1 MKKVKT
7 ICLLIAIILSA
18 LMLVGCGGN
27 GKSPSNG
34 VPDRTAELVILDYFD
49 ERDLRQGY
57 YNSYSF
63 NVIHNYDKGSNSDAA
78 VINLKIEYNYAT
90 ENTSIPVWYSYN
102 KSSDLWTLDRKGSW
116 SESTFSYF
124 GDKLVGRWRINYF
137 NDYYEIEIKSVN
149 GNNVTLEYNISAPA
163 TVSMGLD
170 PDRMLRLDGSGTYEL
185 NNWGGISIPFDLP
198 EGFYCNKGGGRW
210 GEKSTDLEIRVD
222 PQQGCTGYINGM
234 LSYVAP

>member
-18 LMLVGCGGN
+18 LMLAGCGGT
-27 GKSPSNG
+27 GKAPSNG
-34 VPDRTAELVILDYFD
+34 VPDRTVELVILDYFD
-49 ERDLRQGY
+49 ERGLRQGD

-90 ENTSIPVWYSYN
+90 ENTYVPVWYSYN
-102 KSSDLWTLDRKGSW
+102 KSSDLWTLDRKGNW
-116 SESTFSYF
+116 SESAFSYF
-124 GDKLVGRWRINYF
+124 GDKLIGRWRIDYYD
-137 NDYYEIEIKSVN
+137 DYYEIEIKSVN
-149 GNNVTLEYNISAPA
+149 GDAVTLNYSIWAEA

-170 PDRMLRLDGSGTYEL
+170 PSQTLWLNGSGTYSL
-185 NNWGGISIPFDLP
+185 GNWGITIPLDLP
-198 EGFYCNKGGGRW
+198 EGFYCNKGGGQW
-210 GEKSTDLEIRVD
+210 GEKSTDLNIRID
-222 PQQGCTGYINGM
+222 PQQGCNGGYIYGS